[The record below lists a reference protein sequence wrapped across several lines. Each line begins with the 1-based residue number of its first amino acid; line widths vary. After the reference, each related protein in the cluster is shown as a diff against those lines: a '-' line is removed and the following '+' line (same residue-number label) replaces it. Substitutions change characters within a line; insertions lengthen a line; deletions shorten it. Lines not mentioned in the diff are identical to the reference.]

1 MTLLECNYF
10 QQPKVGQ
17 FAITDEGY
25 IILLTRYVGSTDDIS
40 EKFRYKFISNY
51 PYELMRSTD
60 DITHFLNE
68 LMRST
73 ISTSNITYFIKETDI
88 TIDNIKQAFP
98 EYFI

>member
-1 MTLLECNYF
+1 MTLLECTYF

-25 IILLTRYVGSTDDIS
+25 IILLTMYVGSTDDIS

-51 PYELMRSTD
+51 PYELMRSTV
-60 DITHFLNE
+60 
-68 LMRST
+68 
-73 ISTSNITYFIKETDI
+73 STSNITHFIKETDI

>member
-40 EKFRYKFISNY
+40 EKFSYKFISNY
-51 PYELMRSTD
+51 PYEC
-60 DITHFLNE
+60 IKCA
-68 LMRST
+68 
-73 ISTSNITYFIKETDI
+73 ISTSNITHFIKETDI

>member
-51 PYELMRSTD
+51 PYELMRST
-60 DITHFLNE
+60 
-68 LMRST
+68 

>member
-1 MTLLECNYF
+1 MTLLECTYF

-40 EKFRYKFISNY
+40 EEFSYKFILNY
-51 PYELMRSTD
+51 PYELMRSTV
-60 DITHFLNE
+60 
-68 LMRST
+68 
-73 ISTSNITYFIKETDI
+73 STSNITYFIKETDI

>member
-10 QQPKVGQ
+10 NQPKVGQ

-25 IILLTRYVGSTDDIS
+25 IILLTGYVGEYVGEYADDK
-40 EKFRYKFISNY
+40 KFRYKFISNY
-51 PYELMRSTD
+51 PYD
-60 DITHFLNE
+60 

-73 ISTSNITYFIKETDI
+73 ISTSNITHFIKETDI
-88 TIDNIKQAFP
+88 TIDNIIQAFP